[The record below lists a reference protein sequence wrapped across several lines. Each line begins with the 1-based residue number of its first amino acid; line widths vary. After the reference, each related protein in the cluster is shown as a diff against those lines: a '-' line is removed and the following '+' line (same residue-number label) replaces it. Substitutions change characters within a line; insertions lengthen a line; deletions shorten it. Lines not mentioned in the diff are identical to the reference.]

1 MKTQPL
7 QPAQVQFDDPAHAG
21 TPYAPAF
28 GDVYHARAGALA
40 QARHVF
46 LAGNGLPGRWQ
57 ACERFVVLETGFG
70 LGNNFLATWQAWRD
84 DPQRCGQLVFISLEK
99 HPLRPEDLARVHAQ
113 HALPEL
119 AQQLVAQWPPL
130 TPDLHQLDFEE
141 GRVRLLLAFGDAHTW
156 LPELIAEVDAF
167 YLDGF
172 SPARN
177 ADMWDERLIKAC
189 ARLAAPGATAAT
201 WSVAR
206 GVREA
211 LSAAGFAVSRAP
223 GFGTKRDMTVAHWPA
238 ADAPNARPRLA
249 PTGRQPARG
258 MRTVLVIGAGLAGAS
273 AAQALAAQGLAVT
286 VLERR
291 EAAAQETSGNPAGI
305 FHPVIHAHDGAH
317 AQLLRA
323 GSLRTAQLL
332 RGPTERGELP
342 GAVAGLLRGHS
353 PEDGDVSEATPA
365 AMRQLIERHGLP
377 ASFVQALS
385 REAAQARAGHALA
398 GPAWFYPASGW
409 VSPSALVRHWL
420 QRPGV
425 TLRTAAPV
433 ARLLPRLGGGW
444 CAHDAQ
450 GDLLAEAD
458 GVVLACAHELVP
470 LLTEHSDAAH
480 WPLGHSRG
488 QVTWWPP
495 ESAAAT
501 GLPRS
506 ALPVASG
513 GYVIAPPDGALLC
526 GATNQLRDDGPDVRD
541 ADHRANLQ
549 RVAEL
554 TGQAVD
560 VEAAMRT
567 GPQGRVGW
575 RLMVDDRLPL
585 LGPVPQPWAALAGV
599 RRLEQ
604 PRYVPRVAGLYVL
617 GALGS
622 RGLSVAPLLGEALAA
637 WITGAPQPLAGSLLD
652 AVDVGR
658 FVARRVRK
666 GNTPA

>member
-1 MKTQPL
+1 MKTQAL
-7 QPAQVQFDDPAHAG
+7 QPAQVQFDAPEHAG

-40 QARHVF
+40 QAQHVF
-46 LAGNGLPGRWQ
+46 LAGNGLPARWQ
-57 ACERFVVLETGFG
+57 GREQFVILETGFG
-70 LGNNFLATWQAWRD
+70 LGNNFLATWAAWRD
-84 DPQRCGQLVFISLEK
+84 DPQRCERLTFISVEK
-99 HPLRPEDLARVHAQ
+99 HPLRPEDMARVHAQ
-113 HALPEL
+113 HALPAL
-119 AQQLVAQWPPL
+119 AQPLVAQWPPL
-130 TPDLHQLDFEE
+130 TPDLHQINFEE

-156 LPELIAEVDAF
+156 LPELIAQVDAF

-177 ADMWDERLIKAC
+177 ADMWNERLLKAC

-206 GVREA
+206 GVRDA

-223 GFGTKRDMTVAHWPA
+223 GFGTKRDMTVAHWPT
-238 ADAPNARPRLA
+238 ADAPNARPRPA
-249 PTGRQPARG
+249 PPGRQPARG

-273 AAQALAAQGLAVT
+273 AARALAAQGLAVT

-323 GSLRTAQLL
+323 GALRTAQLL
-332 RGPTERGELP
+332 RGPTGRGELP
-342 GAVAGLLRGHS
+342 GAVAGLLRGHR
-353 PEDGDVSEATPA
+353 PDDGDTTEATPA
-365 AMRQLIERHGLP
+365 AMRQLIERHGWP

-385 REAAQARAGHALA
+385 QEEAQARAGHALA
-398 GPAWFYPASGW
+398 GPARFYPASGW
-409 VSPSALVRHWL
+409 VSPPALVHHWL
-420 QRPGV
+420 QCPGV
-425 TLRTAAPV
+425 RLRTAAPV
-433 ARLLPRLGGGW
+433 ARLLPRPGGGW

-450 GDLLAEAD
+450 GNLLAEAE

-470 LLTEHSDAAH
+470 LLAGHSDAAH

-495 ESAAAT
+495 ASAAAT
-501 GLPRS
+501 GLPRP

-513 GYVIAPPDGALLC
+513 GYLIASPDGALLC
-526 GATNQLRDDGPDVRD
+526 GATNQLHDDDPDVRD

-549 RVAEL
+549 RVADL
-554 TGQAVD
+554 TGQAVN
-560 VEAAMRT
+560 EETALRA

-575 RLMVDDRLPL
+575 RLMADDRLPL
-585 LGPVPQPWAALAGV
+585 LGPVPQPWAVLGGV

-604 PRYVPRVAGLYVL
+604 PRQVPRVAGLYVL

-637 WITGAPQPLAGSLLD
+637 WITGSPQPLPASLLD
-652 AVDVGR
+652 AVDVAR

-666 GNTPA
+666 GSH

>member
-46 LAGNGLPGRWQ
+46 LAGNGLPERWQ
-57 ACERFVVLETGFG
+57 GRERFVVLETGFG

-84 DPQRCGQLVFISLEK
+84 DPQRCEQLVFISLEK
-99 HPLRPEDLARVHAQ
+99 HPLRPEDMARVHAQ

-119 AQQLVAQWPPL
+119 APQLVAQWPPL
-130 TPDLHQLDFEE
+130 TPDLHQLDFED

-238 ADAPNARPRLA
+238 ADAPNARPRPA
-249 PTGRQPARG
+249 PPGRQAAREI
-258 MRTVLVIGAGLAGAS
+258 RTVLVIGAGLAGAS
-273 AAQALAAQGLAVT
+273 AARALAAQGLAVT

-291 EAAAQETSGNPAGI
+291 DAAAQETSGNPAGI

-332 RGPTERGELP
+332 RGPTERSELP
-342 GAVAGLLRGHS
+342 GAVTGLLRGHS
-353 PEDGDVSEATPA
+353 PEDGDATKTTPA

-377 ASFVQALS
+377 VAFVQALS
-385 REAAQARAGHALA
+385 QEEAQARAGHALA

-409 VSPSALVRHWL
+409 VSPPALVRHWL

-444 CAHDAQ
+444 CAQDAQ
-450 GDLLAEAD
+450 GETLAEAD

-470 LLTEHSDAAH
+470 LLTEHSDAAQ
-480 WPLGHSRG
+480 WPLGRSRG
-488 QVTWWPP
+488 QVTWWTP
-495 ESAAAT
+495 EPAAAT
-501 GLPRS
+501 GLPRP
-506 ALPVASG
+506 AQPVASG
-513 GYVIAPPDGALLC
+513 GYLIASPDGSLLC
-526 GATNQLRDDGPDVRD
+526 GATNQRHDDDPDVRD

-560 VEAAMRT
+560 VEAAMRA

-622 RGLSVAPLLGEALAA
+622 QGLSVAPLLGEALAA
-637 WITGAPQPLAGSLLD
+637 WITGAPQPLSTSLLD